1 MFTFVILA
9 LMFSVPESSAP
20 HVRATDPKIL
30 TLIDAGISDSAT
42 FESLIAMLIES
53 DVIVYIEPKLIRH
66 VLSGYLPH
74 NVVAQRQSRYL
85 RIAVEIAGSERRL
98 ASLLAHEL
106 QHAVE
111 VARAP
116 EARDSD
122 SIEPLFRRL
131 AVKSGCV
138 GTNCF
143 ETKVARDV
151 EHFVEK
157 EFGNEPHHG
166 HTCVTMPPRG
176 TGDAQKR
183 PVHQRHERF
192 DRSFVSHP
200 EFPHSLTSAHAGQF
214 SASRIDEPLPEP
226 VAEAIRLLGWSADD
240 VPRIAVVDTKPPH
253 LADNVEAWVVFEK
266 ELARPLIYM
275 RSDIDVYR
283 EAGRG
288 DYQARV
294 RLAGILAH
302 ERWHLRYGRDE
313 VGAYAAQLAIM
324 EYLHANS
331 LSLAAV
337 RMAFQRVVR
346 EAQRGAG
353 TSK

>member
-1 MFTFVILA
+1 MFTSVILA
-9 LMFSVPESSAP
+9 LTISTQESSASHFP
-20 HVRATDPKIL
+20 STHPKIL
-30 TLIDAGISDSAT
+30 TLIDAGLSHSVT
-42 FESLIAMLIES
+42 FRSVIAMLNES
-53 DVIVYIEPKLIRH
+53 DVIVHIGPNPTRE
-66 VLSGYLPH
+66 
-74 NVVAQRQSRYL
+74 VVSR
-85 RIAVEIAGSERRL
+85 
-98 ASLLAHEL
+98 
-106 QHAVE
+106 
-111 VARAP
+111 
-116 EARDSD
+116 
-122 SIEPLFRRL
+122 
-131 AVKSGCV
+131 
-138 GTNCF
+138 
-143 ETKVARDV
+143 
-151 EHFVEK
+151 
-157 EFGNEPHHG
+157 
-166 HTCVTMPPRG
+166 
-176 TGDAQKR
+176 
-183 PVHQRHERF
+183 
-192 DRSFVSHP
+192 
-200 EFPHSLTSAHAGQF
+200 SLTAYQALAGGAAGQF
-214 SASRIDEPLPEP
+214 KISLHDEPLPEP
-226 VAEAIRLLGWSADD
+226 VAEAIRLLGWSVAD